1 MRDDRS
7 VLCPGT
13 DWRTSASGWLICVT
27 TVRVSFALWR
37 LRAGSNGD
45 SRPVGGTGGRN
56 AELVEHKGQRRSA
69 SHHTTQRGQTGAWAN
84 QLPDTTQYCTIF
96 EKKVIWYRRP
106 FFIKIIWKKRI
117 FRSCYR
123 NKSIIISLMSQS
135 MYTESLNHDKN

>member
-84 QLPDTTQYCTIF
+84 QLPNSTQYRTIF
-96 EKKVIWYRRP
+96 EKKSNMISSTI
-106 FFIKIIWKKRI
+106 FHQDNLKKRI
-117 FRSCYR
+117 FLSCYR
-123 NKSIIISLMSQS
+123 DKSLVIRLMSRRICP
-135 MYTESLNHDKN
+135 ESLNHDE